1 MCQAPVSRPA
11 GNLNLIFADVNTTPF
26 PLMDVWPRAVVLVLN
41 VVESQTLFPAPSSL
55 PNFRVALKSPS
66 ESAGKGVF
74 FLDKNLSW
82 MSHNQE
88 YFCFQVARLSD
99 SDWRTVRNCGF
110 EYWFVDSARSTARS

>member
-82 MSHNQE
+82 MSHKGYLPKRPRSFFLMRSE
-88 YFCFQVARLSD
+88 MV
-99 SDWRTVRNCGF
+99 GF
-110 EYWFVDSARSTARS
+110 GGSGGGSAATFNAAGW

>member
-1 MCQAPVSRPA
+1 
-11 GNLNLIFADVNTTPF
+11 
-26 PLMDVWPRAVVLVLN
+26 MDVWPRAVVLVLN

-82 MSHNQE
+82 MSHNLKGANRTNASGKVLV
-88 YFCFQVARLSD
+88 VAVLAAGIGEIDMRGHVGGVLSGGPVGEVVGH
-99 SDWRTVRNCGF
+99 TI
-110 EYWFVDSARSTARS
+110 RSK